1 MITRLKGRPRM
12 GVALL
17 GVTAALLA
25 LGTVP
30 GSAAV
35 PDKAPSAGAGAG
47 SERFVGTFNIYG
59 NVGHHGDD
67 GQWIKDEAGAIKD
80 IVLGDTSRYLFI
92 ALQET
97 CTNQAEQ
104 FASELGM
111 QHAFVATTRTC
122 ANGQP
127 YGNTILYHDGRVLP
141 PALLPNPDRK
151 EPRGIIC
158 VLIDTPTTTTTVGC
172 STHLTDDSAT
182 NRAAQ
187 VKFINSD
194 MDDGS
199 DYRPEGHPLFA
210 YGSVIIGGDFN
221 ATPRADEMKTMYA
234 GKEANGPRDAQTPYT
249 YPTYDDGRKID
260 YLFTWDMRGPGD
272 WSATGVQ
279 TSPNSDHHF
288 YYSKFTR

>member
-25 LGTVP
+25 LGAVP
-30 GSAAV
+30 GSAAE
-35 PDKAPSAGAGAG
+35 PDRAPSSRAAG
-47 SERFVGTFNIYG
+47 SGMFVGTFNIYG

-67 GQWIKDEAGAIKD
+67 GQWIKDEADAIKD
-80 IVLGDTSRYLFI
+80 VVLGDTSRYLFI

-97 CTNQAEQ
+97 CTNQVAQ
-104 FASELGM
+104 FASELDM
-111 QHAFVATTRTC
+111 KPAFVATGPTC

-127 YGNTILYHDGRVLP
+127 YGNAILYHDGRVLP
-141 PALLPNPDRK
+141 SDLLPNPDGR
-151 EPRGIIC
+151 ETRGIIC
-158 VLIDTPTTTTTVGC
+158 VLIDTPATTVGC

-194 MDDGS
+194 MNDGS

-221 ATPRADEMKTMYA
+221 ATPWAEEMKTMYA
-234 GKEANGPRDAQTPYT
+234 GIEANGPRDTQFPHT

-260 YLFTWDMRGPGD
+260 YLFTWDMRGPGT

-279 TSPNSDHHF
+279 ASPNSDHHF